1 MDEAFDRADND
12 FTAMVMNIFR
22 NFGFQVVAATPV
34 KNVMALEPFI
44 GGGSFVN
51 IRDRKFSEVLAIT
64 YIDEAG
70 RLDLP
75 AEAQNVLAEELA
87 AEADAEDT

>member
-1 MDEAFDRADND
+1 
-12 FTAMVMNIFR
+12 V
-22 NFGFQVVAATPV
+22 
-34 KNVMALEPFI
+34 
-44 GGGSFVN
+44 S

-64 YIDEAG
+64 YIDETG

-87 AEADAEDT
+87 AEADEQET